1 MKSGFV
7 ALMGRPNVGKS
18 SLLNALVR
26 EDLAITSAK
35 AQTTRNAILG
45 IVHHGGDEIIFIDTP
60 GIHKPRTELGS
71 NMNKEAY
78 GQAEGAD
85 VIYYL
90 IDAKKG
96 LMEGDERILRRLK
109 KLEIPVFL
117 IVNKIDL
124 IKGDVL
130 AGLLAS
136 IAKDHD
142 FAEYIP
148 ISAKDKDNLDE
159 LLKTTVDYFSGDTKY
174 YPDDYKTN
182 VSLSFRVKEIIRQ
195 KLLELT
201 NQEVPHL
208 VAVTVDTL
216 QESDKKVL
224 IEATIVCNKDSHKAI
239 IIGQGGTKLRAI
251 NMSSSKELKKLFGK
265 KVYLSLFVK
274 VKEGWMD
281 RQKDLLDLGYGRYE

>member
-18 SLLNALVR
+18 SLLNALVGD
-26 EDLAITSAK
+26 DLAITSAK

-45 IVHHGGDEIIFIDTP
+45 IVRHDDDEIIFIDTP
-60 GIHKPRTELGS
+60 GIHKPRTELGT

-85 VIYYL
+85 LIYYL

-96 LMEGDERILRRLK
+96 LTDSDERILRRLK
-109 KLEIPVFL
+109 KLEIPIFL
-117 IVNKIDL
+117 IINKIDL
-124 IKGDVL
+124 IKSDVL
-130 AGLLAS
+130 AGLLAT
-136 IAKDHD
+136 IAKDYD

-159 LLKTTVDYFSGDTKY
+159 LLRTTVDYFTGETKY
-174 YPDDYKTN
+174 YPNDYKTN
-182 VSLSFRVKEIIRQ
+182 ISTPFRVKEIIRQ

-201 NQEVPHL
+201 DQEIPHL
-208 VAVTVDTL
+208 VAVTIDTL
-216 QESDKKVL
+216 DEKDKKVL

-239 IIGQGGTKLRAI
+239 IIGHSGSKLRAI
-251 NMSSSKELKKLFGK
+251 NMSASKELKKLFGK

-274 VKEGWMD
+274 VKEGWID

>member
-136 IAKDHD
+136 IAKDHE

>member
-1 MKSGFV
+1 MRSGFV

-18 SLLNALVR
+18 SLLNALVS

-45 IVHHGGDEIIFIDTP
+45 IVRHEKDEIIFIDTP

-96 LMEGDERILRRLK
+96 LSEADERILKRLN
-109 KLEIPVFL
+109 KLEIPIFL
-117 IVNKIDL
+117 IINKIDL
-124 IKGDVL
+124 IKGDIL
-130 AGLLAS
+130 ASLLAN

-159 LLKTTVDYFSGDTKY
+159 LLKTTVDYFSGDIKY

-182 VSLSFRVKEIIRQ
+182 VSTSFRVAEIIRQ
-195 KLLELT
+195 KLLEFT
-201 NQEVPHL
+201 DQEVPHL
-208 VAVTVDTL
+208 VAVTIDTL
-216 QESDKKVL
+216 QEKDKKVL
-224 IEATIVCNKDSHKAI
+224 IEATIICNKDTHKAI
-239 IIGQGGTKLRAI
+239 IIGQGGAKLRVI
-251 NMSSSKELKKLFGK
+251 NMSSCKQLKKLFGK

-274 VKEGWMD
+274 VKEGWID
-281 RQKDLLDLGYGRYE
+281 REKDLLDLGYGRYK